1 MALPANIA
9 AYRGGGK
16 YNVGGSVV
24 PFGGGGYSLAGGQV
38 HFDAGAFT
46 SVVLSN
52 LQHRLEACGELWVE
66 SAKANFTF
74 VYPPHSMPW
83 DFPHYNP
90 DGDTMRDHI
99 DYTVFDRGAEMVMQA
114 GIIDDSLGG
123 RLNIYPRMLETGTRF
138 MAPRPWV
145 TITTDEV
152 WGDWAAILTG
162 MESL

>member
-1 MALPANIA
+1 MALPANTA
-9 AYRGGGK
+9 ASRGGGK

-24 PFGGGGYSLAGGQV
+24 PFGGGGYSVAGGQV

-46 SVVLSN
+46 SVVMDN
-52 LQHRLEACGELWVE
+52 LKTRLNACGELWVE
-66 SAKANFTF
+66 SARANFVF

-83 DFPHYNP
+83 DFPHHS
-90 DGDTMRDHI
+90 GDKDSMVNAI
-99 DYTVFDRGAEMVMQA
+99 NWAVFERENELVMQA
-114 GIIDDSLGG
+114 GIINEDLPG
-123 RLNIYPRMLETGTRF
+123 RLNLYPRYLETGTRY

-152 WGDWAAILTG
+152 WLDWGAILTG

>member
-1 MALPANIA
+1 MALPANLA
-9 AYRGGGK
+9 EFRGGGK
-16 YNVGGSVV
+16 YNVGGQVI

-46 SVVLSN
+46 SVVLSS
-52 LQHRLEACGELWVE
+52 LQQRLEACGALFVE
-66 SAKANFTF
+66 MARANFVF
-74 VYPPHSMPW
+74 AYPPHSMPW

-90 DGDTMRDHI
+90 DGETMRDHI

-114 GIIDDSLGG
+114 GIIDYDLPG
-123 RLNIYPRMLETGTRF
+123 RLSIYPRMLETGTRY

-152 WGDWAAILTG
+152 WGDWATILTG

>member
-1 MALPANIA
+1 MALPANLP

-16 YNVGGSVV
+16 YNVGGNVV

-38 HFDAGAFT
+38 HFNAGAFT
-46 SVVLSN
+46 AVVLNS
-52 LQHRLEACGELWVE
+52 LQQRLEACGALWVE
-66 SAKANFTF
+66 MAKANFTF

-83 DFPHYNP
+83 DFPHHS
-90 DGDTMRDHI
+90 GDKDSMVNSI

-114 GIIDDSLGG
+114 GIIDYSLPG
-123 RLNIYPRMLETGTRF
+123 RLSIYPRMLETGTRF

-152 WGDWAAILTG
+152 WNDWGTILTG
-162 MESL
+162 MGS